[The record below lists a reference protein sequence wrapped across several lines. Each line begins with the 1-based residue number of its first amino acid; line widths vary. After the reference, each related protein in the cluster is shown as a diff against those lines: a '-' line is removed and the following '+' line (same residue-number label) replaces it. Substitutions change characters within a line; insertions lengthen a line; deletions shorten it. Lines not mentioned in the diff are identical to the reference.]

1 MAGLT
6 TTKNSETDMTWP
18 RISPETAGFVLTILF
33 VLASIS
39 ASYGVAQHQL
49 NRHESKLAEVED
61 KVNGN
66 ENKLIEIAS
75 DVKWIRARMAR
86 DDRIGLGPRFGEVHG
101 NSPPSN

>member
-1 MAGLT
+1 MKWYQHLNG
-6 TTKNSETDMTWP
+6 ETV
-18 RISPETAGFVLTILF
+18 GFVVTILF

-49 NRHESKLAEVED
+49 NRHEAKLAEVEE

-66 ENKLIEIAS
+66 ENFLIAIAA

-86 DDRIGLGPRFGEVHG
+86 DDRLGLSPRFGPVPG
-101 NSPPSN
+101 NNPPNN

>member
-1 MAGLT
+1 MMKWYQHLNG
-6 TTKNSETDMTWP
+6 ETV
-18 RISPETAGFVLTILF
+18 GFLVTVLF

-49 NRHESKLAEVED
+49 NRHEEKLAEVEE

-66 ENKLIEIAS
+66 ENFLIEIAA

-86 DDRIGLGPRFGEVHG
+86 DDRLGLGSRFGPVPG
-101 NSPPSN
+101 NNPPNN